1 MLDRR
6 VIDQLIEDIGQD
18 VFVRLSRQ
26 FLDETADRIA
36 AIKACRQHAEWKE
49 LARHAHSLKSTA
61 LSFGLRQTGELA
73 AALQHAGDRGEV
85 ASIDQ
90 LAPDLFAV
98 ATAESREFADLCDQ
112 LALSSQ

>member
-1 MLDRR
+1 
-6 VIDQLIEDIGQD
+6 
-18 VFVRLSRQ
+18 
-26 FLDETADRIA
+26 
-36 AIKACRQHAEWKE
+36 
-49 LARHAHSLKSTA
+49 
-61 LSFGLRQTGELA
+61 
-73 AALQHAGDRGEV
+73 LQHAGDRGEV